1 MPSIRNA
8 VVLNFSALLPQCE
21 ATFSNRCRKNKM
33 IARFVFTQAHRGAWF
48 VGIWMKR
55 VSIDDRSI
63 I

>member
-1 MPSIRNA
+1 
-8 VVLNFSALLPQCE
+8 VLNFSALLPQCE

-48 VGIWMKR
+48 VGIWMNR
-55 VSIDDRSI
+55 VSIDDLSI